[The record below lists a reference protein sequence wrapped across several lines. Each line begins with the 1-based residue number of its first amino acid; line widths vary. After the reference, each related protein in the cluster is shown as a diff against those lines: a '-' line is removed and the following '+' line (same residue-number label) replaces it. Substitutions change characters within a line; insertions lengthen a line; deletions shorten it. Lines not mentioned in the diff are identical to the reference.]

1 MVRDD
6 SSEGESEGG
15 WETLAAAPAATAAP
29 VPRAAAPAVAA
40 APLRAAAPLLA
51 AAAAPSEPTHRGC
64 ESPSSSPAPRR
75 PRDQKTTSNATKM
88 VDGYELAPAA
98 AAQLDELLAVVQ
110 RLKDEAAPNMTVRVS
125 GGWHVQWIARVNKSS
140 AVGDYYAYRR
150 DDPSRRCRSRRE
162 LLRALSASDPAD
174 VPHSSLFS
182 SARSDRDCDDVGDD
196 GGSASESSDVDSDD
210 VDQRNIMKGRRRRAE
225 VNYSERPNSDS
236 SDSS

>member
-1 MVRDD
+1 
-6 SSEGESEGG
+6 
-15 WETLAAAPAATAAP
+15 
-29 VPRAAAPAVAA
+29 
-40 APLRAAAPLLA
+40 
-51 AAAAPSEPTHRGC
+51 
-64 ESPSSSPAPRR
+64 
-75 PRDQKTTSNATKM
+75 M

-174 VPHSSLFS
+174 VSHSSLFS

-236 SDSS
+236 SDSSGCGSSGGGGVDANTKSANAEVLGCTGCLGSSNASSVARQQLAHLEC